1 MQKHTLFSFGL
12 ALALVG
18 GGVFLLN
25 NSMSGFWQP
34 SEDAPASST
43 NEANS
48 VISIREPVNAALPDQ
63 PKRASLDERSA
74 AGGMINKCLIEEKT
88 VYVDQ
93 KCPTGATAQEIHLY
107 DTAGVISPPKA
118 DLQVLTVQRKAAEAE
133 EHQAGRN
140 QVVTVGAS
148 QSKSNQCAFLDRHV
162 EYLDSMA
169 RQPQS
174 GSTQDWIRDE
184 KSKTRDR
191 QASLGC

>member
-12 ALALVG
+12 AFALVG
-18 GGVFLLN
+18 GGVLVLN
-25 NSMSGFWQP
+25 HSMSGFWQP
-34 SEDAPASST
+34 FVDAPESSIK
-43 NEANS
+43 EADS
-48 VISIREPVNAALPDQ
+48 VMSIQERVDTAVREQ
-63 PKRASLDERSA
+63 PKRASLYERPA
-74 AGGMINKCLIEEKT
+74 ANGMIKKCLIEGKT
-88 VYVDQ
+88 FYVDQ
-93 KCPTGATAQEIHLY
+93 KCPTGATPQELQLY

-118 DLQVLTVQRKAAEAE
+118 DLQVLTAQRKAAEAE
-133 EHQAGRN
+133 EHQAGRS

-174 GSTQDWIRDE
+174 ASTQDWIRDE